1 MQDFYE
7 KVEDIADKTLAAIY
21 QKDLDKAKDLMYSLI
36 ITIRMLKQTQIEET
50 ANKNN
55 NQRTY
60 DSHEESTRHNM
71 HVIGYCFSTYEH
83 TCLYPTYSQDKALNS
98 AAQIIGVKKN
108 TLKQTRDAF
117 DGHNNSPRKG
127 YWQSDLPT
135 ALQKI
140 KDKYDKIKKE
150 AVIAEAKKIL
160 NL

>member
-1 MQDFYE
+1 MQNFYE
-7 KVEDIADKTLAAIY
+7 KVESIADQTLAAIY

-36 ITIRMLKQTQIEET
+36 VTIKILKQTPVEVIS
-50 ANKNN
+50 NKN

-60 DSHEESTRHNM
+60 DSHEETTRHNM
-71 HVIGYCFSTYEH
+71 HVVGYCFSTYEH
-83 TCLYPTYSQDKALNS
+83 TSLYPAYTQDKALNL

-127 YWQSDLPT
+127 YWQSKLPT

-150 AVIAEAKKIL
+150 TVITEAKKIL